1 MIMGDEDNSGIDPDE
16 NIKVT
21 LIGCTGV
28 GKTCIIKRYHL
39 NEYIEN
45 PPTTCGGSY
54 SIKQINI
61 NNKIIQIDLWDTAG
75 QERFRSLGKHFYKD
89 AYIVIF
95 VYDITNKESFE
106 EIKTVWY
113 PSVKEHGEK
122 YSVLAVVGNKWDL
135 YWKEEVKEDEARAY
149 AQEIGATFMLVSA
162 KDGDNV
168 DILFDTLVKK
178 YLGSP
183 FKEQLNEMKKAK
195 GKTGKLTTR
204 KTRKKKKKSG
214 FC

>member
-1 MIMGDEDNSGIDPDE
+1 MGDEDNSGIDPDE

-45 PPTTCGGSY
+45 PPPTCGGSY
-54 SIKQINI
+54 SIKQITI

-113 PSVKEHGEK
+113 PNVKEFGEK

-135 YWKEEVKEDEARAY
+135 YWKEEVKEDEVRAY

-204 KTRKKKKKSG
+204 KTRKKKKKGG